1 MRELFDL
8 GTTRIDAADVERIH
22 QLDGQQQS
30 EKGTVFS
37 ADETLQENRRCTI
50 QWIKNDWLHDL
61 LWSYVESANRST
73 FGFDVIEDSE
83 NTKQM
88 LQDMHSSDVLGEAAG
103 VGSTSPPSRGWHRV
117 SSGASAGASSS
128 LIMED
133 DGIVEEDLDL

>member
-1 MRELFDL
+1 M
-8 GTTRIDAADVERIH
+8 GTT
-22 QLDGQQQS
+22 
-30 EKGTVFS
+30 EKENKKTRPVDEMFTRHASHFNSKKATVH
-37 ADETLQENRRCTI
+37 ATET
-50 QWIKNDWLHDL
+50 
-61 LWSYVESANRST
+61 ST
-73 FGFDVIEDSE
+73 MTCPTLAGFGFDVIEDSE